1 MNILLFLADLIGL
14 GRRPDRRGRMIFF
27 TAWPKEQRVRYWA
40 SDIDKVMIV
49 REPGPEHNWYSIR
62 VFAKNGDKAEH
73 TISESTFLDL
83 QNSSLNFVRSP
94 RLALV
99 EE

>member
-1 MNILLFLADLIGL
+1 MKILLLLADLLGL
-14 GRRPDRRGRMIFF
+14 GRRSGRGGRMIFF

-40 SDIDKVMIV
+40 SDVDKVMIV
-49 REPGPEHNWYSIR
+49 REPEPGHDWYSIR
-62 VFAKNGDKAEH
+62 VFAKDGDKAEH

-83 QNSSLNFVRSP
+83 QNSPLNFVRSP
-94 RLALV
+94 KLGPA